1 MADDIETQTQQV
13 TSETPATKPADDI
26 ETQTQRVTSETPATK
41 PAKNPKRVAAGKLV
55 AERTRLAR
63 EAQKKAAAEVA
74 AQKNTPAPSPPQPQP
89 TDDTVAE
96 AAISSK
102 DAISTTQWLAIGSF
116 VVSLIG
122 LYYKREEI
130 KSALS
135 AKGPPP
141 PETSLTPV
149 VPSKIP
155 VANKNPAKGL
165 RSMD

>member
-1 MADDIETQTQQV
+1 MADAIETQTQQV
-13 TSETPATKPADDI
+13 TSETPATKP
-26 ETQTQRVTSETPATK
+26 E
-41 PAKNPKRVAAGKLV
+41 KNPKRVAAGKAT
-55 AERTRLAR
+55 AEKTRLAR
-63 EAQKKAAAEVA
+63 EAQKRAAEQHA
-74 AQKNTPAPSPPQPQP
+74 AMSADKAPAPAPPQPQP
-89 TDDTVAE
+89 TD
-96 AAISSK
+96 AASASSN
-102 DAISTTQWLAIGSF
+102 AALATSATISTTQWLAIGSF

-130 KSALS
+130 KSTLS